1 MGRCVP
7 SVCDE
12 ADVQA
17 GWDNFFA
24 DIHLTWYKP
33 YVINCHTEEE
43 KSTHYI
49 VKMWKKFK
57 IPLQFLWILLTMVWL
72 EF

>member
-12 ADVQA
+12 ADVEA

-49 VKMWKKFK
+49 VK
-57 IPLQFLWILLTMVWL
+57 V
-72 EF
+72 